1 MIHNFHNFYD
11 GYSDLLRALR
21 FIMGITIYY
30 GYLFPELIL
39 YLLLFTVCLRENQ
52 ITFGLSGIIAK
63 EMIVPFDAAK
73 IRHLFLAVSLK
84 RSQTLSNAL

>member
-1 MIHNFHNFYD
+1 MQ
-11 GYSDLLRALR
+11 
-21 FIMGITIYY
+21 GITIYY
-30 GYLFPELIL
+30 GYYDLLRVFVSKINTFF
-39 YLLLFTVCLRENQ
+39 LLFTVCLRENQ

-73 IRHLFLAVSLK
+73 IRHSFLAVSLK